1 MKCQFST
8 VWEFWA
14 NISIQEQKAGLFDV
28 SHMGQ
33 ITLRG
38 SSYQETALALEKA
51 IPMDVLSLKVGR
63 QRYGF
68 LTTDGGGIWMINV

>member
-14 NISIQEQKAGLFDV
+14 NISNENKGWPIRCD
-28 SHMGQ
+28 HMGQ

-51 IPMDVLSLKVGR
+51 IPMDVLGLKVEGK
-63 QRYGF
+63 
-68 LTTDGGGIWMINV
+68 DMVS